1 MFRTPN
7 LSKLMKWHH
16 DNISMDG
23 YVKHV
28 VDSKAWAHINSTWLE
43 FAKELDNLRPGL
55 ALNGVNQFGNQ
66 SSTWSTW
73 PIFILNYN
81 LPPWVTTKKFFLM
94 LALLIPGKKS
104 VKNRNIDVYLAPLL
118 EESQLLWKGVYVWDV
133 TRLEG

>member
-1 MFRTPN
+1 
-7 LSKLMKWHH
+7 
-16 DNISMDG
+16 MDG